1 MNTTQAQQKALDD
14 ALIALVDR
22 QEFADLPLKHD
33 ILCFIRDLGHSGD
46 IIYIT
51 DEDFLFQIEKKDDKK
66 TNKMSYPRF
75 TKIIIDYFIS
85 KDQSISRRNKIF
97 WHTARDDTMFTSM
110 RCISRHEK
118 TQVYGAI
125 LSKELTTQA
134 MLESKA
140 YKTYYAFASGEK
152 TPKPKYIRKK
162 VDSDTSPK
170 QKPVQDTNGDEVDTQ
185 SKVPDEQHLKTTG
198 ADEGTSTMP
207 GVPDVPIDENKSEKE
222 SWGDTGEEDEDGES
236 DYVDKSNGDDNDDGS
251 SNNHDDDSD
260 DERIESDK
268 DEIPDPTLT
277 NDDESINEEEEDEV
291 TKELYDDVNVN
302 LGNEYTELTNVDQGA
317 SKQQNASQQL
327 GFKQEEEDDYVTL
340 TPVLD
345 TQKTREEPSHTV
357 EGSGMKQ
364 DQEFVMGDND
374 EQPTDKET
382 WISQVARVEE
392 PPTSFDVLKDTSFDF
407 FAFVMNRLQIPNMT
421 QEILVRLAFNLLKG
435 TCMSITELEYH
446 FEECSKAT
454 TKLPDWH
461 NPENKPYSFDLRK
474 PLPLIQDHR
483 GRQIIPRDYFVNND
497 LEYLKGGG
505 LSRQYSTFDAS
516 NMTSS
521 KYVYSKRRIIVVTR
535 LKIMTMYDYS
545 HLEKIEVHQDDQKLY
560 TFREG
565 DFKRLRIQDIEDMN
579 KNGIPANEEIEKLRQ
594 EKGSSYGLGYRQA
607 ALSDQNRRDL
617 PRDDPLDSVEVL
629 SAEGVKELKR
639 NVKIK
644 DEKKEALL
652 TLRHK
657 PVKMEILL
665 EPTSNKLLVGDLRDP
680 MRIELVTLDIDS
692 VQLMN

>member
-22 QEFADLPLKHD
+22 LEFGKCNMRIYTD
-33 ILCFIRDLGHSGD
+33 IKQKEATFQVVIDALALNPFYQAFLITAEVPSIYIDLGHSGD

-75 TKIIIDYFIS
+75 TKIIIDYFMS

-152 TPKPKYIRKK
+152 TPKPN
-162 VDSDTSPK
+162 S
-170 QKPVQDTNGDEVDTQ
+170 GDGVNTQ

-207 GVPDVPIDENKSEKE
+207 GVPDVPIYENKSEKD
-222 SWGDTGEEDEDGES
+222 SWGDTGEEDEDDES
-236 DYVDKSNGDDNDDGS
+236 DYVDKSDGDDN
-251 SNNHDDDSD
+251 DDDSD
-260 DERIESDK
+260 DERTESDR
-268 DEIPDPTLT
+268 DEIPDPNLTNVDQTEHEEEDVDERVHTLSDYELT
-277 NDDESINEEEEDEV
+277 NDEKIQDEENINEEEEDEV

-302 LGNEYTELTNVDQGA
+302 LGNKYTELTNADQ
-317 SKQQNASQQL
+317 
-327 GFKQEEEDDYVTL
+327 
-340 TPVLD
+340 
-345 TQKTREEPSHTV
+345 EEPSHTV
-357 EGSGMKQ
+357 EDSGMKQ

-374 EQPTDKET
+374 EQPTNKET
-382 WISQVARVEE
+382 WISQVTRVEE
-392 PPTSFDVLKDTSFDF
+392 PSTSFDVLKDTSFDF
-407 FAFVMNRLQIPNMT
+407 SAFFMNQLQIPNMT

-461 NPENKPYSFDLRK
+461 NPENKPYLFDHRK

-483 GRQIIPRDYFVNND
+483 GWQIIPRDYFVNND

-505 LSRQYSTFDAS
+505 LSRQYLTF
-516 NMTSS
+516 MT
-521 KYVYSKRRIIVVTR
+521 KTK
-535 LKIMTMYDYS
+535 
-545 HLEKIEVHQDDQKLY
+545 
-560 TFREG
+560 
-565 DFKRLRIQDIEDMN
+565 
-579 KNGIPANEEIEKLRQ
+579 
-594 EKGSSYGLGYRQA
+594 A
-607 ALSDQNRRDL
+607 ATY
-617 PRDDPLDSVEVL
+617 
-629 SAEGVKELKR
+629 ELK
-639 NVKIK
+639 
-644 DEKKEALL
+644 
-652 TLRHK
+652 
-657 PVKMEILL
+657 
-665 EPTSNKLLVGDLRDP
+665 
-680 MRIELVTLDIDS
+680 
-692 VQLMN
+692 